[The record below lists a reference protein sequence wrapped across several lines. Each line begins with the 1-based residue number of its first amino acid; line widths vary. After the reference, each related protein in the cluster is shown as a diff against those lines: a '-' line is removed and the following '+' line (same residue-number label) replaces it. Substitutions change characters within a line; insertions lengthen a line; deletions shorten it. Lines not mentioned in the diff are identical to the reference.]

1 METNVFGQ
9 PDNMQSEDVQKE
21 GNNPTLIVILLILIL
36 GGAAVLG
43 FLLYRQSQEPAP
55 VLDEVVESV
64 ELPATVTT
72 PEVTNELPTRES
84 GLESTTE
91 ALNETGV
98 PTNLIENNSTL
109 DAPVE

>member
-9 PDNMQSEDVQKE
+9 PDNMQQEDIQKE

-55 VLDEVVESV
+55 VLDEVVESI
-64 ELPATVTT
+64 ELPAATT
-72 PEVTNELPTRES
+72 PEVTNELPTTES

-91 ALNETGV
+91 IVEDTGV
-98 PTNLIENNSTL
+98 PINFIENDSTL
-109 DAPVE
+109 NTPVE

>member
-9 PDNMQSEDVQKE
+9 PDNMQPENVQKE

-55 VLDEVVESV
+55 VVDEVVESV
-64 ELPATVTT
+64 ELPAEVTI
-72 PEVTNELPTRES
+72 PEVINESEPTEIV
-84 GLESTTE
+84 ED
-91 ALNETGV
+91 TGV
-98 PTNLIENNSTL
+98 PINIIENDSTL
-109 DAPVE
+109 NAPVE